1 MYKIFKYCFFDLI
14 RSSWSLVYLLFFLL
28 VTGSVLYMNGDITK
42 SIISMMNVI
51 LILIPLVG
59 TVFGAIYQY
68 NSRDFAE
75 LLLAQPIQRK
85 SFFLGQYLG
94 LSFSLSFCFLI
105 GVGVPFLFWG
115 VMASDHV
122 SDFLVLLGIGFALGL
137 IFSLLSY
144 FIALRFENRIK
155 GFGLALFIWLFMSV
169 IYDGVFLI
177 ILLWFEAYPT
187 EKLAIVF
194 TLFNPIDLGRVLIM
208 LFLDTS
214 ALMGYTGAVFYKFFG
229 TWKGIMASAFA
240 LTVWIILPIYFLI
253 RYSNKKDF

>member
-1 MYKIFKYCFFDLI
+1 M
-14 RSSWSLVYLLFFLL
+14 VYLLFFLII
-28 VTGSVLYMNGDITK
+28 TGSILYMNGDLTK

-51 LILIPLVG
+51 LILIPLVA

-68 NSRDFAE
+68 NSREFAE

-94 LSFSLSFCFLI
+94 LSISLSSCFIL
-105 GVGVPFLFWG
+105 GVGLPFIFWG
-115 VMASDHV
+115 VLTSEHLAN
-122 SDFLVLLGIGFALGL
+122 FLVLLAVGFALGL

-144 FIALRFENRIK
+144 FMALRFENRIK
-155 GFGLALFIWLFMSV
+155 GFGLALFIWLFMSI
-169 IYDGVFLI
+169 IYDGIFLI

-187 EKLAIVF
+187 EKLAIAF

-229 TWKGIMASAFA
+229 TWKGIIASAVSLA
-240 LTVWIILPIYFLI
+240 IWVILPVYFLI

>member
-14 RSSWSLVYLLFFLL
+14 RSSWSLVYLVFFLL
-28 VTGSVLYMNGDITK
+28 LTGSILYMNGDITK

-51 LILIPLVG
+51 LILIPLVA

-68 NSRDFAE
+68 NSREFAE

-94 LSFSLSFCFLI
+94 LSISLSACFVI

-115 VMASDHV
+115 VLASDHL
-122 SDFLVLLGIGFALGL
+122 SNFLVLLGIGFALGL

-144 FIALRFENRIK
+144 FMALRFENRIK

-169 IYDGVFLI
+169 IYDGIFLI

-187 EKLAIVF
+187 EKLAIAF

-214 ALMGYTGAVFYKFFG
+214 ALMGYTGAVFFKFFG
-229 TWKGIMASAFA
+229 AWKGILASAAA
-240 LTVWIILPIYFLI
+240 LMIWIILPLYLLV